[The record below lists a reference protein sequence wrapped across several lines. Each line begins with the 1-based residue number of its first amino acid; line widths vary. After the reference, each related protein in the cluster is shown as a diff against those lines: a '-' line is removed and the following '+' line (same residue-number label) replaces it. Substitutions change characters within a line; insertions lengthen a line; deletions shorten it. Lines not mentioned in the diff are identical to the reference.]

1 MKYRFSG
8 EFAEAVRVRGLTATQ
23 LAQRAGVAPATV
35 AAALRG
41 RDLQIQTA
49 MRIAKAVA
57 DAPVIAAL
65 ETWSGAALEGR

>member
-1 MKYRFSG
+1 
-8 EFAEAVRVRGLTATQ
+8 
-23 LAQRAGVAPATV
+23 V